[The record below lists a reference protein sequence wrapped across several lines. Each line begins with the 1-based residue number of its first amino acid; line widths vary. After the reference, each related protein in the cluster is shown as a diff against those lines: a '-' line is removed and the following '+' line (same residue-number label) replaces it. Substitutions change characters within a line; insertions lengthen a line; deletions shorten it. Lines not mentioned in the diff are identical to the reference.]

1 MCRSGVQCKGE
12 EGGGCCFSSRL
23 SSCCQDDVQL
33 SCGEQCLHHPQSHAQ
48 VSQSREGGL
57 SFSFIRETVP
67 ARSVHVPGEMDSLYT
82 SLDTDQIKLV
92 AHPNI
97 VEMVTVFADQV
108 PGLPG
113 DVQLY
118 GDALPAR
125 LNPMVGVATALSWLS
140 GL

>member
-1 MCRSGVQCKGE
+1 M
-12 EGGGCCFSSRL
+12 
-23 SSCCQDDVQL
+23 
-33 SCGEQCLHHPQSHAQ
+33 
-48 VSQSREGGL
+48 
-57 SFSFIRETVP
+57 
-67 ARSVHVPGEMDSLYT
+67 SVHVPGEMDSLYT
-82 SLDTDQIKLV
+82 SLDTDQIKLM

-125 LNPMVGVATALSWLS
+125 LNPRVGVTSWLP
-140 GL
+140 GLQCYYLCTGVWSMT

>member
-1 MCRSGVQCKGE
+1 
-12 EGGGCCFSSRL
+12 
-23 SSCCQDDVQL
+23 
-33 SCGEQCLHHPQSHAQ
+33 
-48 VSQSREGGL
+48 
-57 SFSFIRETVP
+57 
-67 ARSVHVPGEMDSLYT
+67 MDSLYT
-82 SLDTDQIKLV
+82 SLDTDQIKLA

-125 LNPMVGVATALSWLS
+125 LNPRVGAATVLAAWLMIS
-140 GL
+140 AQGCGRKMSLFLVIEEI